1 MFYIYNITIKQ
12 NAMKASHK
20 SVCKV
25 ANILIKHGLDQDFDK
40 NQAIMI
46 VSQFVSYGKSII
58 IIKQKEV
65 RSEIKFILNKKSL
78 IYKL

>member
-1 MFYIYNITIKQ
+1 
-12 NAMKASHK
+12 MKASHK

-25 ANILIKHGLDQDFDK
+25 ASILIKHGLDQNFDK
-40 NQAIMI
+40 NQAMVII
-46 VSQFVSYGKSII
+46 SKFISYGGSII
-58 IIKQKEV
+58 KIKQKEV

>member
-1 MFYIYNITIKQ
+1 
-12 NAMKASHK
+12 MKASHK

-25 ANILIKHGLDQDFDK
+25 ANILIKHGLNQDFDK
-40 NQAIMI
+40 TQAVMI
-46 VSQFVSYGKSII
+46 ISKFISYGKSII
-58 IIKQKEV
+58 TNKQKDV